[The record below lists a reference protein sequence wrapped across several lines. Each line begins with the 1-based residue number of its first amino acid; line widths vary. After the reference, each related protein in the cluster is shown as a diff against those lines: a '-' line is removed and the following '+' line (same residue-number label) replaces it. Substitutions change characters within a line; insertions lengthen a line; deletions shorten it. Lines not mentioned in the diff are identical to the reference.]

1 MGGKGVSLIH
11 RVVDFPQGYFF
22 RLAFQNGAAV
32 RTPQR
37 ADQSGFLKF
46 DQKPPNHDGIC
57 INRLGQTRRGTAIVL
72 LQCQDRHHMHRK
84 SKSTAGHAMNVTNLI
99 TFSKGYQRGVRRVL
113 QSCSFSPRRPRL
125 VSSSLALIVVENNRS
140 TRTRTSTS
148 RRARLRAIGVKTH
161 PPPFSTVLRM
171 VSALE

>member
-1 MGGKGVSLIH
+1 MGGKSVSLIH

-22 RLAFQNGAAV
+22 RLAFQSGAAV

-37 ADQSGFLKF
+37 QDESRFVKF
-46 DQKPPNHDGIC
+46 DQKPPNHNGIC

-99 TFSKGYQRGVRRVL
+99 TFSKGYQRGRETRSSIVL
-113 QSCSFSPRRPRL
+113 VIVL
-125 VSSSLALIVVENNRS
+125 VLVVSYSSSSSPSVQLGTGQIAW
-140 TRTRTSTS
+140 
-148 RRARLRAIGVKTH
+148 
-161 PPPFSTVLRM
+161 VLNG
-171 VSALE
+171 